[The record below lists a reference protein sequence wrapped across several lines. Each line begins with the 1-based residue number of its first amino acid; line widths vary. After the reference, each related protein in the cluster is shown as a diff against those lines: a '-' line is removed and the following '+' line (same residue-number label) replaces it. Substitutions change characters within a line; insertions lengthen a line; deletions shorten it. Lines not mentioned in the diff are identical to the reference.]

1 MSVAPTP
8 LLDADLAA
16 SLLPV
21 RDPRGHKGTFGRV
34 TVVAGSLDFAGA
46 ALMAGA
52 AALRAG
58 SGIVTLWLPASL
70 QPLLTGRVPELVTRG
85 LPERSAGEVD
95 PAPAADLILAS
106 AHDALLVGPGV
117 APGPGSRGLVQ
128 RLLAADGPP
137 AVVDAGALDVL
148 SAIPGWAD
156 RVRRPCVLTPH
167 PGELQRLGR
176 LPGSTDDDRLA
187 AAQAAAVAWS
197 QVVVLK
203 GAQTVIAEPAGRTL
217 LAPFSLPLLGTAG
230 SGDALAGVIVSF
242 IGQGLPAFEAA
253 ALGVYLH
260 ARAAERLGDDLGDAG
275 LMATDLLEQIPRAR
289 RALRDRRAD
298 ERTDPDQAPGR

>member
-1 MSVAPTP
+1 MSVAPAP
-8 LLDADLAA
+8 RLDADLAA

-34 TVVAGSLDFAGA
+34 SVVAGSLDFAGA
-46 ALMAGA
+46 ALMSGA

-58 SGIVTLWLPASL
+58 SGLVTLWLPASL
-70 QPLLTGRVPELVTRG
+70 QPHLAGRIPELITRG
-85 LPERSAGEVD
+85 LPERSAGQVH
-95 PAPAADLILAS
+95 PAAAADLILGS
-106 AHDALLVGPGV
+106 AHDALLAGPGL

-137 AVVDAGALDVL
+137 AVIDAGALDAL
-148 SAIPGWAD
+148 SDIPGWAG

-176 LPGSTDDDRLA
+176 PPGSTDEDRLA
-187 AAQAAAVAWS
+187 AARAAADAWG

-230 SGDALAGVIVSF
+230 SGDVLAGLIVSF
-242 IGQGLPAFEAA
+242 IGQGLAAFEAA

-260 ARAAERLGDDLGDAG
+260 ARAAEQLGEELGDAG
-275 LMATDLLEQIPRAR
+275 LMATDLLDQVPRAR

-298 ERTDPDQAPGR
+298 ARPRPDQVPGR